1 MERKIVKES
10 EEIVLLKEQEEEL
23 GEDEEE
29 EALSLCDL
37 PNNEENQTKKEASGV
52 SELAQEDFDFGG
64 TLFKESEMCTAD
76 EVFYQG
82 QILPLRHSISLPNDS
97 RNSSTIRF
105 MSRSE
110 SMEEHCHDTNSS
122 SRSSSIRSQRSS
134 SSGISSN
141 ISTPI
146 CTKYKPRIRNQFHS
160 HPSPTPQVRITK
172 VVQSNVNNSSRKSTL
187 WSLFRVGLVTTPE
200 IALQDLKSR
209 SNKDYSGSRNST
221 SSSSSSGMS
230 NYDNKMK
237 SIILSKKKKQRFFL
251 GSCKCSANAV
261 ETVPSNVLN
270 MNKNRNS
277 IITKTR
283 KATEVNEHEDR
294 KDVTENMK
302 VTKKQSMSR
311 HRTFE
316 WLKQLS
322 LEGSG
327 DET

>member
-1 MERKIVKES
+1 MERKVVRES
-10 EEIVLLKEQEEEL
+10 EEIVLLKETEEEL
-23 GEDEEE
+23 EEDDEEE

-37 PNNEENQTKKEASGV
+37 PNDEENQTKKEASGV
-52 SELAQEDFDFGG
+52 SELVQEDFDFGG
-64 TLFKESEMCTAD
+64 NLLMKESEMCTAD

-134 SSGISSN
+134 SSGSSSN

-146 CTKYKPRIRNQFHS
+146 CSKYKPRIRNQFHS
-160 HPSPTPQVRITK
+160 HPSPTPQVRFSK

-221 SSSSSSGMS
+221 SSSSSGMS
-230 NYDNKMK
+230 NYDIKMR
-237 SIILSKKKKQRFFL
+237 SIILSKKKKQSFFL

-261 ETVPSNVLN
+261 ESTVPSNVVI
-270 MNKNRNS
+270 MNRNS

-283 KATEVNEHEDR
+283 KATEFHEQDDK

-322 LEGSG
+322 LEGPA
-327 DET
+327 DEI

>member
-1 MERKIVKES
+1 MERKVVRES
-10 EEIVLLKEQEEEL
+10 EEIVLLKETEEEL
-23 GEDEEE
+23 EEDDEEE

-37 PNNEENQTKKEASGV
+37 PNDEENQTKKEASGV
-52 SELAQEDFDFGG
+52 SELVQEDFDFGG
-64 TLFKESEMCTAD
+64 NLLMKESEMCTAD

-134 SSGISSN
+134 SSGSSSN

-146 CTKYKPRIRNQFHS
+146 CSKYKPRIRNQFHS
-160 HPSPTPQVRITK
+160 HPSPTPQVRFSK

-221 SSSSSSGMS
+221 SSSSSGMS
-230 NYDNKMK
+230 NYDNKMR

-261 ETVPSNVLN
+261 ETVPSNVVI
-270 MNKNRNS
+270 MNRNG

-283 KATEVNEHEDR
+283 KATEVHEHEDK

-322 LEGSG
+322 LEGPA
-327 DET
+327 DEI